1 MKQRDVAAFGQ
12 NITSAVTTYV
22 RRVGDTPGNVPE

>member
-1 MKQRDVAAFGQ
+1 VIAPLLAA
-12 NITSAVTTYV
+12 SAVTTYV